1 MRLCDVCL
9 CSLSFRSISP
19 CVILWGSSLPLDRYS
34 TIPDITGCR
43 LQIPNSTFQIANY
56 KIQHCTVP
64 HSTFQYYTF
73 QIPNSTSTNFAFQ
86 ISHSTFQVPNS
97 NIQNSKKCVVS
108 QSRWSLV
115 KDRFTD
121 VEVYSYRPTDYCIF
135 VGRQSVGRTRKTYD
149 VSSPLLE
156 YIMCINTYSVVWRV
170 CVGHTLCILSA
181 FSYQ

>member
-1 MRLCDVCL
+1 MSGIPRFK
-9 CSLSFRSISP
+9 SQITRFNIAQSHIPRSN
-19 CVILWGSSLPLDRYS
+19 
-34 TIPDITGCR
+34 ITR
-43 LQIPNSTFQIANY
+43 F
-56 KIQHCTVP
+56 K
-64 HSTFQYYTF
+64 F
-73 QIPNSTSTNFAFQ
+73 QIPHPQ
-86 ISHSTFQVPNS
+86 ISRFKFHIPRFKSQIPTFRTPKS
-97 NIQNSKKCVVS
+97 VS
-108 QSRWSLV
+108 CRWSLV

-181 FSYQ
+181 FRYQ